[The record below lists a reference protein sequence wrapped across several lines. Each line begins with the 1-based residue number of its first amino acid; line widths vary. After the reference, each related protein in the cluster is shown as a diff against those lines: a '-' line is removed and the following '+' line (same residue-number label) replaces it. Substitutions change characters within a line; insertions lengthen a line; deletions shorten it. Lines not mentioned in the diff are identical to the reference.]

1 MKISLEQWEAF
12 VAVVEEGSFAK
23 AAEVLNKSQS
33 SVSYTLTQMEQRLP
47 VPVLKQVGRKAE
59 LTEAG
64 KALFRQAKNLLKHA
78 SDIEGLAAYMASGWE
93 TEITLA
99 VDAVVSMRPLYC
111 VLEKFSAQSATT
123 RVRVLETSLSGTD
136 EALLLRQADIVL
148 TARVPPGFF
157 GQQIGTAEMF
167 AVASPQHPLIKLG
180 RPISEEELRAH
191 RQIVL
196 RDTGIKRE
204 QDAGWLGSEQR
215 WTVSHFS
222 TSIEIVL
229 YGLGFAF
236 LPEAKIRDHLA
247 DGRLVPIPL
256 ESMNKR
262 QISLYQVLTGQNCVG
277 PGTKV
282 LADLIAADYLAF
294 K

>member
-1 MKISLEQWEAF
+1 MKVSLEQWEAF

-33 SVSYTLTQMEQRLP
+33 SVSYILTQMEQRLP
-47 VPVLKQVGRKAE
+47 APVLKQVGRKAE

-78 SDIEGLAAYMASGWE
+78 SDIERLAGYMASGWE
-93 TEITLA
+93 AEITLA
-99 VDAVVSMRPLYC
+99 IDAIFPITPLYC
-111 VLEKFSAQSATT
+111 ALQKFSEVSPTT
-123 RVRVLETSLSGTD
+123 RIRVLETTLSGTE
-136 EALLLRQADIVL
+136 EALLLRQADMVL
-148 TARVPPGFF
+148 TGRVPPGFL
-157 GQQIGTAEMF
+157 GQQVGIAEMI
-167 AVASPQHPLIKLG
+167 AVASPEHPLIQLG
-180 RPISEEELRAH
+180 RSVSEEELKAE

-222 TSIEIVL
+222 TSIEIVK

-236 LPEAKIRDHLA
+236 LPEAKIREELASGHLV
-247 DGRLVPIPL
+247 RIPMETLHKREIPL
-256 ESMNKR
+256 H
-262 QISLYQVLTGQNCVG
+262 LVLTGQNCVG
-277 PGTKV
+277 PGAKA
-282 LADLIAADYLAF
+282 LADLIYADYAR
-294 K
+294 